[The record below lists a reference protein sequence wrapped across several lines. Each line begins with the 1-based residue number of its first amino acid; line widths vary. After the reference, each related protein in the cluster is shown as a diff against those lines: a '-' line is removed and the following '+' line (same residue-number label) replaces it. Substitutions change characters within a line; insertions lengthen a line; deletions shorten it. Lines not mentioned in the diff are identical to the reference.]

1 MPTLSEKRKNSTL
14 SVSLPAT
21 TNATPISQSRGSPKH
36 KRVGLLSKRRT
47 SSSPFRRVDPP
58 TFMRAPVA
66 GTGLPFSIDAAL
78 SGTLSSYTPKQ
89 SRSISEQASPLNDV
103 NSLPAIQEAMP
114 KNWFF
119 EIHEDTPEEEAANL
133 MEHSA
138 LCLDISS
145 DDDQE
150 TKRMNL
156 EKEKGKEN
164 VPPPDF
170 FANASTDRAS
180 TADAHADS
188 QDAGKLKRRKRF
200 QDPEAMVE
208 DRKALGDLNAADF
221 YPEGLDATSVI
232 LATDEVSDE
241 QVAQF
246 KPSGLAYETKVDAE
260 VDPLQPSPVIDQEN
274 TPETLET
281 PEVAI
286 WVDESTA
293 TENTAVAT

>member
-1 MPTLSEKRKNSTL
+1 
-14 SVSLPAT
+14 
-21 TNATPISQSRGSPKH
+21 
-36 KRVGLLSKRRT
+36 
-47 SSSPFRRVDPP
+47 
-58 TFMRAPVA
+58 
-66 GTGLPFSIDAAL
+66 
-78 SGTLSSYTPKQ
+78 
-89 SRSISEQASPLNDV
+89 
-103 NSLPAIQEAMP
+103 
-114 KNWFF
+114 
-119 EIHEDTPEEEAANL
+119 
-133 MEHSA
+133 
-138 LCLDISS
+138 
-145 DDDQE
+145 
-150 TKRMNL
+150 
-156 EKEKGKEN
+156 
-164 VPPPDF
+164 
-170 FANASTDRAS
+170 
-180 TADAHADS
+180 
-188 QDAGKLKRRKRF
+188 
-200 QDPEAMVE
+200 MVE